1 MVLVDKSLAST
12 AFIGYIALAYTILT
26 PAKNI
31 SKASYQVKTGLAAAE
46 RVFTL
51 MEEENNIK
59 DQLNEKSRK
68 KSKLGEDENETID
81 PNDSLLDVHLYKFY
95 YLEFIYKFIAIF
107 E

>member
-51 MEEENNIK
+51 MEEENTITSKSNAIHKDTFETGISIKNI
-59 DQLNEKSRK
+59 NS
-68 KSKLGEDENETID
+68 
-81 PNDSLLDVHLYKFY
+81 
-95 YLEFIYKFIAIF
+95 FINIIISISIL
-107 E
+107 